1 MAGGE
6 RVGLQAPQE
15 ARHRQVITTVCVKG
29 RSSLNQVQLIKVGAF
44 SFYCRCTYMYSVY
57 HNLYVTYILIMQE
70 GDFLNSYPSLFYG
83 FI

>member
-1 MAGGE
+1 
-6 RVGLQAPQE
+6 
-15 ARHRQVITTVCVKG
+15 
-29 RSSLNQVQLIKVGAF
+29 
-44 SFYCRCTYMYSVY
+44 MYSVY